1 MSILLESSASFGLY
15 FIKLVFNTGI
25 SINVFFTT
33 FPKLFFFISV
43 RPFSNILAVYFNISV
58 VFCFC
63 PICNIS
69 QFVRVFPDLPNQ
81 FSVKIETVVQGKLL
95 QGNLHLTIRYL
106 IQYFSYVIFT
116 HYLYKCRGCTVRTT
130 YLMMHF
136 ILNAFLKEVLV
147 LIALVLLSLN

>member
-1 MSILLESSASFGLY
+1 MLQYFRCTESQHFRG
-15 FIKLVFNTGI
+15 F
-25 SINVFFTT
+25 
-33 FPKLFFFISV
+33 
-43 RPFSNILAVYFNISV
+43 
-58 VFCFC
+58 
-63 PICNIS
+63 CNIS

-136 ILNAFLKEVLV
+136 ILNAFLKESFSAYSSRPPEPKLV
-147 LIALVLLSLN
+147 EFF